1 MTALGS
7 TENGFPPAI
16 RLSGLGLHLREWT
29 DDDLPVM
36 VELFDE
42 PQVHRWTPLPV
53 IRERDGRRASLL
65 TWCHDREPR
74 D

>member
-7 TENGFPPAI
+7 TESGFPPAI

-42 PQVHRWTPLPV
+42 PQVHWNLET
-53 IRERDGRRASLL
+53 
-65 TWCHDREPR
+65 
-74 D
+74 